1 MNLGTWYR
9 WQAAEDAYATDPDYQ
24 TLAAEWRDDLT
35 AQDIRLYGLARDN
48 HRPPQ
53 VAQIS
58 QQRPPAYQQRIDK
71 AKAYLALCH
80 ACEAVTFTADDQ
92 LQAFQ
97 QLRAIGL

>member
-1 MNLGTWYR
+1 MSRGAWYR
-9 WQAAEDAYATDPDYQ
+9 WQANEDAYAVDPDYQ

-58 QQRPPAYQQRIDK
+58 TERPPAYQQRIDK

-80 ACEAVTFTADDQ
+80 ACEAVTLTADEQ
-92 LQAFQ
+92 LAAFHE
-97 QLRAIGL
+97 LRKLGL